1 MSEALNAT
9 EYLLDRRLEAG
20 DGGRVAINHEGRDWT
35 YDQVAELTAAVA
47 AALHRTG
54 VRPEERVLQVM
65 VDGPEFVATFLG
77 AMRLGAVAVPVSTM
91 LTGAELGFI
100 AADARARVAVISGEF
115 AALAERIA
123 AAAPELTDLV
133 MVGAGTPALP
143 ARVRLHRFAEW
154 AVPAPAPPTYATWA
168 DSPAFWLY
176 TSGTTGQPKAAMHR
190 HADLPFTAERYGQ
203 PVLGIGPQDRCF
215 SVARLFFAYGLGNG
229 LTFPFAVGATSI
241 LASAPPTPARVAAL
255 VREQRPTLF
264 FAVPSFYAAILAA
277 DLPEDTFASV
287 RHGVSAGE
295 SLPAPV
301 FHRFRDRFGVEIL
314 DGIGS
319 TEVLHIF
326 ISNRAGEIR
335 PGTSGRVVEGY
346 EARLVDDDGAAVGD
360 GEPGHLL
367 VRGESVATGYWCRTA
382 VTRRTFEGEWVRTG
396 DVYVRDREQVFT
408 HAGRSDDMLKVGG
421 IWVSP
426 TEVES
431 TLLEHPD
438 VMEAAVVSEPDAD
451 QVPQPVAYV
460 VPAPGRTVDPQAL
473 IDFCRQ
479 RMAAFKRPRRVL
491 VVEALPKTATG
502 KIQRYRLRGG

>member
-1 MSEALNAT
+1 MSEPLNAAA
-9 EYLLDRRLEAG
+9 YLLDRRLQAG
-20 DGGRVAINHEGRDWT
+20 EGGRVAIRHEGRDWT
-35 YDQVAELTAAVA
+35 YGEIAELTGAVA
-47 AALHRTG
+47 AALHETG

-65 VDGPEFVATFLG
+65 ADGPEFVATFLG

-91 LTGAELGFI
+91 LTGSELGFI
-100 AADARARVAVISGEF
+100 AADARARVAVVSGEF
-115 AALAERIA
+115 AALAEPIA
-123 AAAPELTDLV
+123 TAAPELTDLV
-133 MVGAGTPALP
+133 LVGAGDPVLP
-143 ARVRLHRFAEW
+143 ARVRLHRFASW
-154 AVPAPAPPTYATWA
+154 AAPAPSAPPYATWA

-190 HADLPFTAERYGQ
+190 HADLPYTAERYAQ

-229 LTFPFAVGATSI
+229 LTFPLAVGATSI
-241 LASAPPTPARVAAL
+241 LASAPPTPERVAAL
-255 VREQRPTLF
+255 VRAERPTLF

-277 DLPEDTFASV
+277 GLPEDTFASV

-295 SLPAPV
+295 SLPAPL
-301 FHRFRDRFGVEIL
+301 FHRFRERFGVEIL

-326 ISNRAGEIR
+326 ISNRAGEIH

-346 EARLVDDDGAAVGD
+346 EARLVDDAGAAVGD

-382 VTRRTFEGEWVRTG
+382 VTRRTFQGEWLRTG
-396 DVYVRDREQVFT
+396 DVYVRDQEQVYT
-408 HAGRSDDMLKVGG
+408 HCGRSDDMLKVGG

-431 TLLEHPD
+431 ALLEHPR
-438 VMEAAVVSEPDAD
+438 VLEAAVVCEPDQD
-451 QVPQPVAYV
+451 LVPQPVAYV
-460 VPAPGRTVDPQAL
+460 VLTPGPTVDPAAL

-491 VVEALPKTATG
+491 VVETLPKTATG